1 MRLAPDERPAA
12 PCTSDTVN
20 VVVAM
25 TDGDNMVIPE
35 AYQPAADRWG
45 SAQRGTLPLGWGL
58 TPATAVLLPAIWD
71 HYASTATPDDE
82 IVGLVGLGYAAPS
95 LMPDPTAFLTDSA
108 TLAASLGVESSWSL
122 DLLLGKPDAAGWGP
136 VDAAVASSGWPRS
149 GTLLNYTDFGGPA
162 GFAAPDGSP
171 VLLAQSHDYAAG
183 PDALAAQITSL
194 LATDPSARPLVS
206 FLPASTWSNSYDGLA
221 AALAPLA
228 AKGVRFLTPRQAF
241 ACLAPPE
248 PATTTSTAPSTT
260 AAASTAVPATAV
272 SAEPTFTG

>member
-1 MRLAPDERPAA
+1 
-12 PCTSDTVN
+12 
-20 VVVAM
+20 
-25 TDGDNMVIPE
+25 
-35 AYQPAADRWG
+35 
-45 SAQRGTLPLGWGL
+45 
-58 TPATAVLLPAIWD
+58 
-71 HYASTATPDDE
+71 
-82 IVGLVGLGYAAPS
+82 
-95 LMPDPTAFLTDSA
+95 MPDPTAFLTDSA

-241 ACLAPPE
+241 ACLARARARHRIDDVDGAIDRRPPPRPRS
-248 PATTTSTAPSTT
+248 PATE
-260 AAASTAVPATAV
+260 AV